1 MGWNRRYAIVSYLR
15 SSLWTVPLFALVV
28 EQIGVRFLTFIDQSL
43 QWVPALEVTAA
54 EAGDALATIQ
64 SLTIAFL
71 VFTFGSMLVA
81 LQVASAQLTPRI
93 IATTLLRDNT
103 IRFTVGLFVFTLLLA
118 VGTKARLHDPLPLA
132 MVTVAIFAGIGSMAA
147 FLFLIDYTARLLR
160 PTAICQRVAERGMA
174 VIEAVYPDAIEHPH
188 VPRQRQPTPSQP
200 ARTVVHEGRSA
211 VVLALNLK
219 ALIRLARDAD
229 GVIDFVPRVGDFV
242 ASAEPLFRL
251 SGGAATLSDSTL
263 RAQVAFGPERTME
276 QDATFAFRVI
286 VDVAVKAL
294 SQAIN
299 DPTTAVIALDQIHR
313 LLRVVGRRHLHD
325 DALYD
330 DQGALRLILPTPN
343 WDDFVDLAFSEIRL
357 YGASNFQVTR
367 RLYAIIEDLMNVLP
381 ETRQAALHRQ
391 LHVLNDTLE
400 RLHLLPEDLTLARH
414 PDRQGLG
421 GSSTPYELQQPRLA
435 NVRGDWP
442 P

>member
-1 MGWNRRYAIVSYLR
+1 MGWNRRYAIVSYMR
-15 SSLWTVPLFALVV
+15 SSLWTVPLFALVA

-43 QWVPALEVTAA
+43 QWVPRLEVTAA
-54 EAGDALATIQ
+54 EAGDALATIA
-64 SLTIAFL
+64 SLTIAFV

-132 MVTVAIFAGIGSMAA
+132 MVTVAIVAGIGSMAA

-160 PTAICQRVAERGMA
+160 PTAICQRVADRGMA
-174 VIEAVYPDAIEHPH
+174 VIEAVYPNAIEHPF
-188 VPRQRQPTPSQP
+188 VPRQREPTPCQP
-200 ARTVVHEGRSA
+200 ARTVLHKGRSA

-219 ALIRLARDAD
+219 ALIRLARGAD
-229 GVIDFVPRVGDFV
+229 GVINFVPRVGDFV
-242 ASAEPLFRL
+242 GV
-251 SGGAATLSDSTL
+251 GGTTVPSVHGSTATPFSDSTL
-263 RAQVAFGPERTME
+263 RAPGRLRPRTHHME

-299 DPTTAVIALDQIHR
+299 DPTTAVLALDQIHR
-313 LLRVVGRRHLHD
+313 LLRVVGRRYLHD
-325 DALYD
+325 DAIYD

-381 ETRQAALHRQ
+381 ETRQDALHRQ
-391 LHVLNDTLE
+391 LLVLNDYSRTSAS
-400 RLHLLPEDLTLARH
+400 PA
-414 PDRQGLG
+414 G
-421 GSSTPYELQQPRLA
+421 GHYAQSAPRPA
-435 NVRGDWP
+435 GPGRVFNAI
-442 P
+442 